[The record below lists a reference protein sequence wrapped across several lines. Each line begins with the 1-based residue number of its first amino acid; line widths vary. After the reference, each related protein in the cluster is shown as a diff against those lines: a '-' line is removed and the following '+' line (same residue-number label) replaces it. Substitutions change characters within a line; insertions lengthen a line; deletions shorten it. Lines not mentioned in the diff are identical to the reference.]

1 MSSEPGLGELNL
13 SWFECVLTSDV
24 LASITGHSQCWRWQS
39 QAGEG
44 LSLQCLPC
52 APLTLSPFPL
62 PPRWPVLLLKHTLF
76 FGQDRAR
83 IWLEPGGFF
92 FLFFF
97 LAPLIWIIVELLQW
111 VISNSFLRTG
121 RSSILAS
128 KETEAQNKLKELTY
142 PRLSR

>member
-24 LASITGHSQCWRWQS
+24 LASITGHSQRWRWQS
-39 QAGEG
+39 QARKG
-44 LSLQCLPC
+44 LSLQSLPC
-52 APLTLSPFPL
+52 NPLTLSPFPL
-62 PPRWPVLLLKHTLF
+62 PPRWLVLLLKHTLF
-76 FGQDRAR
+76 LWTRSCWDLIGAR
-83 IWLEPGGFF
+83 FF
-92 FLFFF
+92 VLFCFV

-128 KETEAQNKLKELTY
+128 RETEAQNKLKELTY
-142 PRLSR
+142 PWLSG